1 MRRKCCFDM
10 FHSVTSGST
19 LSMIDGLAIHDYR
32 SDLDLGRHLPAGY
45 RELIHRSRDSARR
58 IRSGW
63 LYDNPRPA
71 TLASVTT
78 YDEVVGELL
87 ERGAD
92 RIVLGYEDALLVS
105 GYQGRNASRAI
116 VRAVN
121 DWTVEEW
128 LARDDRLYGL
138 ILIPTGTPEEAAE
151 EIRRIGQN
159 PRMVGVALG
168 INALGRM
175 FGEPV
180 YHPIYRAAA
189 EMGLPIV
196 LQTVC
201 DGATDQAGPPVAGG
215 APMTFAEYRALNG
228 QALMSHVGSMILES
242 VFDLFP
248 TLEVLLVG
256 GGAAWIPGFLWRMDY
271 WYRITPTDAPGLAAL
286 PSEYFNKHFFVSTYG
301 LETPPGD
308 ALSRALATH
317 SGLLSR
323 LLYTSCWP
331 NEDSSPPNRALTG
344 MPPDLHHQILRDN
357 ALAFYRWPDRTS
369 SSPTAPPQ
377 LANSRPGG
385 ET

>member
-1 MRRKCCFDM
+1 MPYCDEGL
-10 FHSVTSGST
+10 HIA
-19 LSMIDGLAIHDYR
+19 MIDGLAIHDYR
-32 SDLDLGRHLPAGY
+32 SDLDLGTHLPEAY
-45 RELIHRSRDSARR
+45 RELIERSRDSARR
-58 IRSGW
+58 IRARW

-71 TLASVTT
+71 TTVSATD
-78 YDEVVGELL
+78 YDAIVGELL
-87 ERGAD
+87 GRGAE

-116 VRAVN
+116 TSAVN
-121 DWTVEEW
+121 DWTVAEW
-128 LARDDRLYGL
+128 LARDPRLHGL
-138 ILIPTGTPEEAAE
+138 ILVPTGTPEEAGE
-151 EIRRIGQN
+151 EIRRVGTN

-248 TLEVLLVG
+248 TLQVLLVG
-256 GGAAWIPGFLWRMDY
+256 GGATWIPGFLWRLDY
-271 WYRITPTDAPGLAAL
+271 WYRITPSDAPGLARL
-286 PSEYFNKHFFVSTYG
+286 PSEYFNRHFFVSTYG

-308 ALSRALATH
+308 ALVKALDAH

-331 NEDSSPPNRALTG
+331 NEDSTTTEEALVALPAELHTQIVRA
-344 MPPDLHHQILRDN
+344 N
-357 ALAFYRWPDRTS
+357 ALALYRWPDQTP
-369 SSPTAPPQ
+369 SSPPEPAQ
-377 LANSRPGG
+377 LANARPGG
-385 ET
+385 